1 MDSVKVVLV
10 GESGVGKTSIVSR
23 FTKDSFNADEISSSS
38 AQFISKTIKIN
49 EQSIKFDIWDTAG
62 QERFRA
68 LAKIFY
74 KDAKVIILV
83 YDIISKESFECLKKY
98 WYKESSENSTADIF
112 FVVGNKSDL
121 YENEQVS
128 DEEGKKFAK
137 DIKGI
142 FKLTSALSNTG
153 IDRLFE
159 SIGKKILDRNYNEDG
174 VKDLSNSI
182 PKKKNANSN
191 NNRGRDTLKL
201 TNQNVG
207 VKNKRRCHCG
217 AHQ

>member
-128 DEEGKKFAK
+128 DEEGKKFA
-137 DIKGI
+137 DEIHAI
-142 FKLTSALSNTG
+142 FKITSALSNTG
-153 IDRLFE
+153 INWVFD
-159 SIGKKILDRNYNEDG
+159 SIGKKVLNPDFDYNN
-174 VKDLSNSI
+174 SNSTNQENYKEKNQKANNDNI
-182 PKKKNANSN
+182 KLNSNKGIQKKN
-191 NNRGRDTLKL
+191 GGCCDK
-201 TNQNVG
+201 
-207 VKNKRRCHCG
+207 
-217 AHQ
+217 

>member
-137 DIKGI
+137 EINAI

-159 SIGKKILDRNYNEDG
+159 TIGKKILNPNFNEDDIN
-174 VKDLSNSI
+174 DLSNSI
-182 PKKKNANSN
+182 PGKQNVNINKKQ
-191 NNRGRDTLKL
+191 GRDTVKL
-201 TNQNVG
+201 NNQNVNNSD
-207 VKNKRRCHCG
+207 KKKKCCR
-217 AHQ
+217 

>member
-137 DIKGI
+137 EINAI

-159 SIGKKILDRNYNEDG
+159 TIGKKILNPNFNEDDIN
-174 VKDLSNSI
+174 DLSNSI
-182 PKKKNANSN
+182 PGKQNVNINKKQ
-191 NNRGRDTLKL
+191 GRDTVKL
-201 TNQNVG
+201 NNQNVNNSD
-207 VKNKRRCHCG
+207 KKKRCCK
-217 AHQ
+217 Q

>member
-1 MDSVKVVLV
+1 MDSVKVALV

-137 DIKGI
+137 EINAI

-159 SIGKKILDRNYNEDG
+159 TIGKKILNPNFNEDDIN
-174 VKDLSNSI
+174 DLSNSI
-182 PKKKNANSN
+182 PGKQNVNINKNKGKDTVKLNNQNINNSDKKK
-191 NNRGRDTLKL
+191 
-201 TNQNVG
+201 
-207 VKNKRRCHCG
+207 RCCR
-217 AHQ
+217 

>member
-1 MDSVKVVLV
+1 MESVKVVLV
-10 GESGVGKTSIVSR
+10 GESGVGKTSIISR
-23 FTKDSFNADEISSSS
+23 FTKDTFNHEEISSSS
-38 AQFISKTIKIN
+38 AQFISKTIKVN
-49 EQSIKFDIWDTAG
+49 EESIKFDIWDTAG
-62 QERFRA
+62 QEKFRA

-74 KDAKVIILV
+74 KDAQVIVLV
-83 YDIISKESFECLKKY
+83 YEIINKDSFEAIKNY

-137 DIKGI
+137 EINAI

-159 SIGKKILDRNYNEDG
+159 TIGKKILNPNFNEDDIN
-174 VKDLSNSI
+174 DLSNSI
-182 PKKKNANSN
+182 PGKQNVNINKKQ
-191 NNRGRDTLKL
+191 GRDTVKL
-201 TNQNVG
+201 NNQNVNNSD
-207 VKNKRRCHCG
+207 KKKKCC
-217 AHQ
+217 

>member
-23 FTKDSFNADEISSSS
+23 FTKDTFNADEISSSS

-137 DIKGI
+137 EINAI

-159 SIGKKILDRNYNEDG
+159 TIGKKILNPNFNEDDIN
-174 VKDLSNSI
+174 DLSNSI
-182 PKKKNANSN
+182 PGKQNVNINKKQ
-191 NNRGRDTLKL
+191 GRDTVKL
-201 TNQNVG
+201 NNQNVNNSD
-207 VKNKRRCHCG
+207 KKKKCCR
-217 AHQ
+217 

>member
-23 FTKDSFNADEISSSS
+23 FTKDTFNADEISSSS

-137 DIKGI
+137 EINAI

-159 SIGKKILDRNYNEDG
+159 TIGKKILNPNFNEDDIN
-174 VKDLSNSI
+174 DLSNSI
-182 PKKKNANSN
+182 PGKQNVNINKNK
-191 NNRGRDTLKL
+191 GKDTVKL
-201 TNQNVG
+201 NNQNVNNSD
-207 VKNKRRCHCG
+207 KKKRCCK
-217 AHQ
+217 Q

>member
-137 DIKGI
+137 EINAI

-159 SIGKKILDRNYNEDG
+159 TIGKKILNPNFNEDDIN
-174 VKDLSNSI
+174 DLSNSI
-182 PKKKNANSN
+182 PGKQNVNINKKQ
-191 NNRGRDTLKL
+191 GRDTVKL
-201 TNQNVG
+201 NNQWEIKYIFNYI
-207 VKNKRRCHCG
+207 K
-217 AHQ
+217 

>member
-137 DIKGI
+137 EINAI

-159 SIGKKILDRNYNEDG
+159 TIGKKILNPNFNEDDIN
-174 VKDLSNSI
+174 DLSNSI
-182 PKKKNANSN
+182 PGKQNVNINKNKGKDTVKLNNQNINNSDKKK
-191 NNRGRDTLKL
+191 
-201 TNQNVG
+201 
-207 VKNKRRCHCG
+207 RCCR
-217 AHQ
+217 

>member
-23 FTKDSFNADEISSSS
+23 FTKDTFNADEISSSS

-137 DIKGI
+137 EINAI

-159 SIGKKILDRNYNEDG
+159 TIGKKILNPNFNEDDIN
-174 VKDLSNSI
+174 DLSNSI
-182 PKKKNANSN
+182 PGKQNVNINKNK
-191 NNRGRDTLKL
+191 GKDTVKL
-201 TNQNVG
+201 NNQNVNNSD
-207 VKNKRRCHCG
+207 KKKKCCR
-217 AHQ
+217 Q

>member
-23 FTKDSFNADEISSSS
+23 FTKDTFNADEISSSS

-137 DIKGI
+137 EINAI

-159 SIGKKILDRNYNEDG
+159 TIGKKILNPNFNEDDIN
-174 VKDLSNSI
+174 DLSNSI
-182 PKKKNANSN
+182 PGKQNVNINKKQ
-191 NNRGRDTLKL
+191 GRDTVKL
-201 TNQNVG
+201 NNQNVNNSD
-207 VKNKRRCHCG
+207 KKKRCCK
-217 AHQ
+217 Q

>member
-137 DIKGI
+137 EINAI

-159 SIGKKILDRNYNEDG
+159 TIGKKILNPNFNEDDIN
-174 VKDLSNSI
+174 DLSNSI
-182 PKKKNANSN
+182 PGKQNVNINKNK
-191 NNRGRDTLKL
+191 GKDTVKL
-201 TNQNVG
+201 NNQNVNNSD
-207 VKNKRRCHCG
+207 KKKRCCK
-217 AHQ
+217 Q

>member
-137 DIKGI
+137 EINAI

-159 SIGKKILDRNYNEDG
+159 TIGKKILNPNFNEDDIN
-174 VKDLSNSI
+174 DLSNSI
-182 PKKKNANSN
+182 PGKQNVNINKNK
-191 NNRGRDTLKL
+191 GKDTVKL
-201 TNQNVG
+201 NNQNVNNSD
-207 VKNKRRCHCG
+207 KKKKCCR
-217 AHQ
+217 

>member
-23 FTKDSFNADEISSSS
+23 FTKDTFNADEISSSS

-137 DIKGI
+137 EINAI

-159 SIGKKILDRNYNEDG
+159 TIGKKILNPNFNED
-174 VKDLSNSI
+174 DINDISNSI
-182 PKKKNANSN
+182 PGKQNVNINKNK
-191 NNRGRDTLKL
+191 GRDTVKL
-201 TNQNVG
+201 TNQNVNNSD
-207 VKNKRRCHCG
+207 KKRRCCR
-217 AHQ
+217 Q

>member
-174 VKDLSNSI
+174 IKDLSNSI
-182 PKKKNANSN
+182 PKKKNANIN
-191 NNRGRDTLKL
+191 NNKGRDTLKL
-201 TNQNVG
+201 TNQNVN
-207 VKNKRRCHCG
+207 VKNKRKCVCG
-217 AHQ
+217 GHQ

>member
-23 FTKDSFNADEISSSS
+23 FTKDTFNADEISSSS

-137 DIKGI
+137 EINAI

-159 SIGKKILDRNYNEDG
+159 TIGKKILNPNFNEDDIN
-174 VKDLSNSI
+174 DLSNSI
-182 PKKKNANSN
+182 PGKQNVNINKNK
-191 NNRGRDTLKL
+191 GRDTVKL
-201 TNQNVG
+201 TNQNVNNSD
-207 VKNKRRCHCG
+207 KKRRCCR
-217 AHQ
+217 Q

>member
-112 FVVGNKSDL
+112 FVV
-121 YENEQVS
+121 
-128 DEEGKKFAK
+128 KKEK
-137 DIKGI
+137 NLLR
-142 FKLTSALSNTG
+142 KLM
-153 IDRLFE
+153 LF
-159 SIGKKILDRNYNEDG
+159 LN
-174 VKDLSNSI
+174 
-182 PKKKNANSN
+182 
-191 NNRGRDTLKL
+191 
-201 TNQNVG
+201 
-207 VKNKRRCHCG
+207 
-217 AHQ
+217 

>member
-137 DIKGI
+137 EINAI

-159 SIGKKILDRNYNEDG
+159 TIGKKILNPNFNEDDIN
-174 VKDLSNSI
+174 DLSNSI
-182 PKKKNANSN
+182 PGKQNVNINKKQGRNTVKLNNQNINNSDKKK
-191 NNRGRDTLKL
+191 
-201 TNQNVG
+201 
-207 VKNKRRCHCG
+207 RCCK
-217 AHQ
+217 Q